1 MANYLNDLRVFS
13 AERFRD
19 SVAGANSAANLYMT
33 FGKSNAWANDSAP
46 PTVIANNVTN
56 IDLWFNMI
64 GAKKITSNDVRHVV
78 KRFIWSANTVY
89 SQYDDQNT
97 TLFDGNT
104 QFYVVTSNHRVYK
117 CLDNR
122 NGRLSTIE
130 PSSVNTSSA
139 VTLSDGY
146 TWKYMYTLTD
156 EERFRFVLPDYMPVK
171 TLRLDDGSLQ
181 WDVQQAAVQGAIHS
195 IKVTNTGS
203 GYTNASNII
212 VSISGDG
219 TGATATATL
228 NTVSNTVNAIVM
240 TTFGSGYRTANVR
253 ITGGGGSNASG
264 RVVLAP
270 LGGHGS
276 NPVYELGGS
285 NILIDTRLVG
295 TQGDKYPKETQF
307 RQIAIIKDPLKYNTS
322 TIMSNSVISQ
332 FTTLSLYN
340 YAVGVGVPTEYEIGE
355 EVYQGTSLTD
365 YTFKGRVV
373 EWDAANSIVKVS
385 QTRGAPVLIGTL
397 YGANT
402 STTKVVNSVVYPDL
416 KPYTGQVLYVD
427 NITPITKDADQT
439 EDLKVLIKF

>member
-1 MANYLNDLRVFS
+1 MANYLNDLRVFG
-13 AERFRD
+13 AERFKD
-19 SVAGANSAANLYMT
+19 SVAGTNPASNLYMT

-46 PTVIANNVTN
+46 PTVIANNVTA

-78 KRFIWSANTVY
+78 KKFTWSANTVY
-89 SQYDDQNT
+89 DQYDDQDS

-104 QFYVVTSNHRVYK
+104 QFYVLTSGNHVYK

-130 PSSVNTSSA
+130 PTSVNTA
-139 VTLSDGY
+139 FAITLSDGY

-156 EERFRFVLPDYMPVK
+156 EELFRFTLPDYMPVK

-181 WDVQQAAVQGAIHS
+181 WDVQQNAKEGAIHS
-195 IKVTNTGS
+195 IKIVNAGTN
-203 GYTNASNII
+203 YTNASNII
-212 VSISGDG
+212 VSITGDG
-219 TGATATATL
+219 TGAAAYATL
-228 NTVSNTVNAIVM
+228 NTASNTVNAVVVSTIG
-240 TTFGSGYRTANVR
+240 TGYRTANVR
-253 ITGGGGSNASG
+253 ISGGGGTNATA
-264 RVVLAP
+264 RVIISP
-270 LGGHGS
+270 LGGHGI

-307 RQIAIIKDPLKYNTS
+307 RQIAIVKDPIKYNTS
-322 TIMSNSVISQ
+322 SIMSNSVISQ

-340 YAVGVGVPTEYEIGE
+340 YAISVGVPTEYEINE

-373 EWDAANSIVKVS
+373 DWDGPNNVIKVS
-385 QTRGAPVLIGTL
+385 QTQGTPVLIGTL

-402 STTKVVNSVVYPDL
+402 STTKVVNSVINPDL

-427 NITPITKDADQT
+427 NITPITKDADQS